1 MNPEKIVI
9 SRTDNL
15 GDVMLTLPIAGILK
29 KCFPKSTIYFIG
41 KAYTKALIET
51 CVHIDKFVDREEVI
65 KNDFLQTIRADVILH
80 IFPDKAVAK
89 EAALAKIPF
98 RVGTSHRWF
107 HWLYC
112 NKRVNFS
119 RKNSDLHE
127 AQLNLKLLEPLG
139 ISSDVDLAELEMV
152 TGFTKTPSIPN
163 TLDTLL
169 APGKFN
175 LILHPKS
182 KGSARE
188 WPMEN
193 YYRLAQLLPSEKYQ
207 LFITGTEQEGTLIKK
222 QKPEIFNLSNV
233 TDMTGK
239 CSLQELI
246 GFIAKADG
254 LLACSTGP
262 LHIASALGKHALGI
276 YPPMRPIHP
285 GRWAPLGKQ
294 ATVLVEHKTCDSCRK
309 DFNCHC
315 IQAISPEQVAGVIQS
330 WKNV

>member
-29 KCFPKSTIYFIG
+29 KRFPKSTIYFVG

-51 CVHIDKFVDREEVI
+51 CIHVDKFVDREEVI
-65 KNDFLQTIRADVILH
+65 NHDFLQMIRADVILH

-139 ISSDVDLAELEMV
+139 ISSDVDLAELEML
-152 TGFTKTPSIPN
+152 TGFTKAPLIPN
-163 TLDTLL
+163 TLATLL

-207 LFITGTEQEGTLIKK
+207 LFITGTEQEGALIKK
-222 QKPEIFNLSNV
+222 QKPEIFDLPNV

-246 GFIAKADG
+246 GFISKSDG

-294 ATVLVEHKTCDSCRK
+294 ATVLVEHKTCDACQK

-315 IQAISPEQVAGVIQS
+315 IQAISPEQVAGVIQG
-330 WKNV
+330 WKNI